1 MWLKGEFRSHFD
13 VNVTCALNL
22 ATQEMFSLAPV
33 ASGNLVKK
41 LSRKRRKAIHEDALL
56 LDTKW
61 LRDDFLVTFRYT
73 GQL

>member
-1 MWLKGEFRSHFD
+1 MWLKGEVRSLFD

-22 ATQEMFSLAPV
+22 ATQEMFSLAPE
-33 ASGNLVKK
+33 ASGNPVEE

-61 LRDDFLVTFRYT
+61 LRDDFLVTSRCT